1 MMLKPTRE
9 WRGSLLIDADFTDQ
23 EDIHNRPNTAS
34 CVLPAT

>member
-9 WRGSLLIDADFTDQ
+9 WRGSLRVDADFTD
-23 EDIHNRPNTAS
+23 EDLHNRPNTAS